1 MSFSEPLINQVKI
14 FLLSVGMGVL
24 LCGIYIAVQSIFA
37 LAGKTR
43 GVQLAA
49 DLVFSTAFALLSFFF
64 MIFYNNGRVRL
75 HLIIGEALGFAAF
88 YVSAGKFLL
97 RLLLS
102 FAAAINKLSGYA
114 LLPFR
119 RVGEAFINML
129 VRIKYS
135 VKELYSKNKGSE
147 AVGKSREGLF
157 RKKLLPKRKKVD
169 KIGKIHL
176 QNPDKS
182 V

>member
-1 MSFSEPLINQVKI
+1 MSFSEPLVNQVKI

-24 LCGIYIAVQSIFA
+24 LCGVYILVQSVFA
-37 LAGKTR
+37 FLGKAR
-43 GVQLAA
+43 GFQLSA
-49 DLVFSTAFALLSFFF
+49 DLLFCVAFALLSFFF

-75 HLIIGEALGFAAF
+75 HLVIGEALGFAAF
-88 YVSAGKFLL
+88 YVSVGKHIFRALL
-97 RLLLS
+97 KGALVANR
-102 FAAAINKLSGYA
+102 AAALF

-119 RVGEAFINML
+119 RVWRAFVNLL
-129 VRIKYS
+129 VRFTAFL
-135 VKELYSKNKGSE
+135 KEVFCRKNSTGRPQ
-147 AVGKSREGLF
+147 KSFESCFG
-157 RKKLLPKRKKVD
+157 KKLLSKLKKVD